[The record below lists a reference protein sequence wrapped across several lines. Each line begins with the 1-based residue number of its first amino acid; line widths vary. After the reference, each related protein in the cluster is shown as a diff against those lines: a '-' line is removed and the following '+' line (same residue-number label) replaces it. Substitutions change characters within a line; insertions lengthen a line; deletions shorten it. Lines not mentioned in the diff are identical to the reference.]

1 MRPYSTLLIITV
13 LIFTSCDKIPVLP
26 LTENLVTSVNAY
38 DLDNNGNSS
47 DIRVDFNV
55 RDNNN
60 VFEYRIMII
69 PSSSSSSFTADL
81 ASGIPESNYLE
92 VNTVPFETKY
102 PISRLPSNLLDIKG
116 DQIINGVEYVVAIF
130 VFGTGS
136 HQLSEFSRPFRLIEQ
151 GIYSG
156 DYEGVYSGEII
167 KFVSEIPCP
176 IDIIGPFD
184 MKTTIVETGQANYSG
199 TLICTS
205 CNFRG
210 DDQGLISFIISNN
223 VISNFIFIQTI
234 PCYVDPDAPCVSCV
248 LNVDP
253 CDANF
258 TGQGITTGEL
268 GLSIA
273 FSGDDCFGSSEN
285 TLILF
290 RQ

>member
-1 MRPYSTLLIITV
+1 
-13 LIFTSCDKIPVLP
+13 
-26 LTENLVTSVNAY
+26 
-38 DLDNNGNSS
+38 
-47 DIRVDFNV
+47 
-55 RDNNN
+55 
-60 VFEYRIMII
+60 MIK

-81 ASGIPESNYLE
+81 ASGIPESNYFE
-92 VNTVPFETKY
+92 VNPVPFENKY
-102 PISRLPSNLLDIKG
+102 SISRLTSNLLDVNG

-136 HQLSEFSRPFRLIEQ
+136 HQLSEFSRPFTLQDQ

-156 DYEGVYSGEII
+156 DYVGVYSVEII
-167 KFVSEIPCP
+167 KYVSATPCP
-176 IDIIGPFD
+176 IDIFGPFD
-184 MKTTIVETGQANYSG
+184 MKTTILGTGQASYSG

-205 CNFRG
+205 CNLRG

-223 VISNFIFIQTI
+223 IISNFLFRQNI
-234 PCYVDPDAPCVSCV
+234 PCYVDPEAPCVSCV

-258 TGQGITTGEL
+258 TGQGIATGEL